1 MGRVFTVSFHFMQ
14 QPCTALVSLK
24 NKDDYNPSFCV
35 HYLDKQV
42 ANILPERKLVFSLIS
57 GVEDPE
63 MISGK
68 IAEELVEKTSEAITR
83 YLEVHA

>member
-1 MGRVFTVSFHFMQ
+1 MGRVFTVSFRFME

-42 ANILPERKLVFSLIS
+42 ASILPERKLVFSLVN
-57 GVEDPE
+57 GVEDPG
-63 MISGK
+63 I
-68 IAEELVEKTSEAITR
+68 IADKLAEDLVEKTSEAITH
-83 YLEVHA
+83 YLEIHA